1 MLNAVAVV
9 LLSIISLTQVVVVN
23 AKSQS
28 TVIPAS
34 FVAPAAPTV
43 TTLTAFPVNLPT
55 TRDYKI
61 PTTAYRI
68 TQTSSLYAKKK
79 KNAPAS
85 TKKVQVKLLK
95 HVAGTGQAGDVVQV
109 TPAFFNNKLRP
120 NKSAEIIS
128 DEQVEEERS
137 QAEENDILRKAKA
150 SELQERL
157 TDTTIT
163 IKRKA
168 GPDGQLFGGIGAK
181 IIMNEILAEI
191 QDDFLE
197 GKGVK
202 VTEVLDGNGKKIRGD
217 IKHIGDFGA
226 RVALLNGVSAK
237 LAVAVREED

>member
-1 MLNAVAVV
+1 MLGGDLRDVRQSGGPLHA
-9 LLSIISLTQVVVVN
+9 LLGR
-23 AKSQS
+23 A
-28 TVIPAS
+28 
-34 FVAPAAPTV
+34 
-43 TTLTAFPVNLPT
+43 
-55 TRDYKI
+55 R
-61 PTTAYRI
+61 
-68 TQTSSLYAKKK
+68 
-79 KNAPAS
+79 
-85 TKKVQVKLLK
+85 
-95 HVAGTGQAGDVVQV
+95 
-109 TPAFFNNKLRP
+109 
-120 NKSAEIIS
+120 
-128 DEQVEEERS
+128 RS
-137 QAEENDILRKAKA
+137 QAQEKDILRKAKA

-202 VTEVLDGNGKKIRGD
+202 VTEVLDGNGEKIRGD

-237 LAVAVREED
+237 LAVAVRAED